1 MLFLFL
7 NFVVSFLS
15 DILLNKGNLVP
26 SLNTY
31 FYNQSS
37 LKTAMDAGIT
47 VLLAVVITM
56 GISFVVFR
64 FSEPTNIKSLSY
76 FCILAFLV
84 GYVMDVFI
92 YKFNVFEDRLNEYY
106 KTMGVGLWGGL
117 ALIFSIVV
125 SFVLQKYIKRVW
137 KK

>member
-1 MLFLFL
+1 
-7 NFVVSFLS
+7 
-15 DILLNKGNLVP
+15 
-26 SLNTY
+26 
-31 FYNQSS
+31 
-37 LKTAMDAGIT
+37 MDAGIT

-125 SFVLQKYIKRVW
+125 SFGLQKYIKRVW